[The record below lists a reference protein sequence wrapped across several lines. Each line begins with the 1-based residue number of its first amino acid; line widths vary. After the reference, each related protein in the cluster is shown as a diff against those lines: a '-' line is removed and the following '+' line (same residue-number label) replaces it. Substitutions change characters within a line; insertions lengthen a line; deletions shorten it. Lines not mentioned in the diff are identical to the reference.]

1 VTIVLDSAA
10 RRFLYALAA
19 GQQISG
25 LKTASSVRRNDSR
38 RRVEP
43 NFLSVCVG
51 VSLVFLAGC
60 ERIVYWQDLPRP
72 SVTRVSSSPGE
83 RPSIKR
89 AVDIARKLVDVK
101 PVPASVVFVV
111 TNEFRYEREKLPAIP
126 DRAHAARCWLK
137 GEEKRDGVPPS
148 SACIFLPASHVDH
161 LSDEA
166 LAAIIAHEL
175 GHIEKGHKTWEGAA
189 EPTLMQ
195 WEADQAA
202 IERLNLAGYCA
213 GEL

>member
-1 VTIVLDSAA
+1 
-10 RRFLYALAA
+10 
-19 GQQISG
+19 
-25 LKTASSVRRNDSR
+25 
-38 RRVEP
+38 
-43 NFLSVCVG
+43 
-51 VSLVFLAGC
+51 
-60 ERIVYWQDLPRP
+60 
-72 SVTRVSSSPGE
+72 
-83 RPSIKR
+83 
-89 AVDIARKLVDVK
+89 
-101 PVPASVVFVV
+101 VVFVV

-213 GEL
+213 GRAMRKYATELVAGFAGRLRHPWRDTPETCNPKL